1 MMDIRKELSE
11 KFVKALAL
19 EANTAALCVIIKDND
34 SIMKLEEMGIISFYY
49 EKCSKLMKINEKEI
63 LKYAN
68 TEVLGEQSLSSAFEY
83 FFDRYYQLLLIG
95 SEVTLGVLEA
105 YTNFDSLEVLP
116 ESRTLH

>member
-1 MMDIRKELSE
+1 MDIRKELSE

-34 SIMKLEEMGIISFYY
+34 SIMELEKMGLISFYY
-49 EKCSKLMKINEKEI
+49 EKCSNLMKVNEKEI

-95 SEVTLGVLEA
+95 SEATLNVLEN
-105 YTNFDSLEVLP
+105 YTNFNELKVLP
-116 ESRTLH
+116 ESRILH